1 MQPITYFHEP
11 CGCFREG
18 IREASVV
25 VRMAGAIE
33 HRNVRYLGR
42 RDCPDGRR
50 QHTKSRNG
58 EGSCGPTVSKNS
70 GTYVRIL
77 PGPGM
82 PLLCPERIGT
92 AWGRLKRLKPTMNA
106 IEESDEAIVAMKAA
120 NKGGTCGAA
129 GAKGL
134 TRGEAGRT
142 EHTPYTEMEEVCSIG
157 TTSYG
162 IRCRHARRCDPRE
175 EPDALTRTS
184 GSVRGA
190 RGNPGPYRD
199 CFFPPAGPSFI
210 RDGGAA
216 VYRDFIHWEHFI
228 TFFISLHETK

>member
-106 IEESDEAIVAMKAA
+106 IEESDEAIVGFMKSRARESS
-120 NKGGTCGAA
+120 
-129 GAKGL
+129 L
-134 TRGEAGRT
+134 TLHSFRPTRSWKTFSTWGW
-142 EHTPYTEMEEVCSIG
+142 M
-157 TTSYG
+157 
-162 IRCRHARRCDPRE
+162 
-175 EPDALTRTS
+175 LTLAP
-184 GSVRGA
+184 V
-190 RGNPGPYRD
+190 
-199 CFFPPAGPSFI
+199 F
-210 RDGGAA
+210 
-216 VYRDFIHWEHFI
+216 
-228 TFFISLHETK
+228 